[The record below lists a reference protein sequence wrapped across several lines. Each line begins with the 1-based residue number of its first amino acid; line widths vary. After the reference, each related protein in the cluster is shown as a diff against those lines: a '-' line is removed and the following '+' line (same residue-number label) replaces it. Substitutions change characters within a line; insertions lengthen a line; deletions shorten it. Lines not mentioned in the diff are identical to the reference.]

1 MNIQQKAPPK
11 KRDPLRPALGFLLLL
26 AVGGLSILIAPAG
39 VTWLE
44 STHLTLGALG
54 WQILPIVFP
63 DWPAV
68 IKQGIVALLIFG
80 VAFVVLM
87 VVLFLAMKPPVG
99 ETDVSLQE
107 VRARKGPPRRRR

>member
-1 MNIQQKAPPK
+1 MSLRQKSPPK
-11 KRDPLRPALGFLLLL
+11 RRDPLRPALGFLLLL

-44 STHLTLGALG
+44 STHFTLGALG
-54 WQILPIVFP
+54 WELLPIVFP
-63 DWPAV
+63 DWPVV

-80 VAFVVLM
+80 ISFTILM
-87 VVLFLAMKPPVG
+87 IVLFLVMKPPVG
-99 ETDVSLQE
+99 ETDVSLHE